1 MVHAE
6 LELTSPPPLNWF
18 RSDCEQ
24 KLGFAG
30 ARFTGVNGFL
40 SFLLA
45 CVLTVLYYAAL
56 YPIRETYFAVMF
68 IERGWVPYCI
78 VFLSSWS
85 AVILFIKYLKLRFQQ
100 QALARQLVPQDP
112 DFVLSGAT
120 VDDVVARLHENFDD
134 PKRFVLANRIAI
146 ALSNLRNLGKVGDV
160 DEILRSQ
167 GEHDEGVMETGYAL
181 VQGFVWAIPVLG
193 FIGTV
198 IGLSQA
204 IGGFTEVLQGVE
216 EVSQIVDSLQG
227 VTVGLATAFETT
239 LEALVAALVIQLLLT
254 LLKKHEEEFLDACS
268 EYCGRNIVGKL
279 RLTPLETSE
288 VS

>member
-1 MVHAE
+1 MANAIVE
-6 LELTSPPPLNWF
+6 PTSLAPLNWF

-24 KLGFAG
+24 RLGFKG
-30 ARFTGVNGFL
+30 ARFTSVNGLL

-45 CVLTVLYYAAL
+45 CVLTVLFNAAL
-56 YPIRETYFAVMF
+56 YPVRDTYFAAMF
-68 IERGWVPYCI
+68 IQRGWVPYCI
-78 VFLSSWS
+78 VFLSCWS
-85 AVILFIKYLKLRFQQ
+85 VVILIIKYLKLRFQEK
-100 QALARQLVPQDP
+100 ALARQLVPRDA

-120 VDDVVARLHENFDD
+120 VDDVVGRIHENFDD
-134 PKRFVLANRIAI
+134 PTQFVLANRILI

-227 VTVGLATAFETT
+227 VTIGLATAFETT
-239 LEALVAALVIQLLLT
+239 LEALIAALVIQLLLT
-254 LLKKHEEEFLDACS
+254 LLKKQEEEFLDACS
-268 EYCGRNIVGKL
+268 EYCGRHIVGKL
-279 RLTPLETSE
+279 RITPLETSE